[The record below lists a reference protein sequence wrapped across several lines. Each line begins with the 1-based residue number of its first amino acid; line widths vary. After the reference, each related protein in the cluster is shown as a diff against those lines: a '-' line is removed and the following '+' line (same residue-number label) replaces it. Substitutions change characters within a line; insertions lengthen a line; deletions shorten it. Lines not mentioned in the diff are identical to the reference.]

1 MKTHVLIVAV
11 VLIHVLAIGSVLCI
25 QGCGTRRVAT
35 VEPPPAP
42 VMPPREDAAVAPAPR
57 PVFQPPVPVE
67 PAPSM
72 MVPTEGKTYTIQK
85 GDSLSKIASR
95 LGVSSREL
103 AELNNI
109 KDANKIRIG
118 QVLALPDDA
127 RDSGAPRAKPAAAA
141 KKADKAA
148 VPEGA
153 SVYVVQAGD
162 NLSKIASRQGVK
174 LSALREAN
182 KLSSDKIMVG
192 QKLMIP
198 GASSAQP
205 ATARPAAAKKAATP
219 APVPVPAPAVVAE
232 PKPVVPAPAPVA
244 APVAVA
250 PVAPVSAV
258 TVPAAEPKLAAQ
270 DQPLDY
276 TAQEND
282 TVESVARLFVVK
294 VEDVMSL
301 NGIADAKMP
310 LKVGQKIKI
319 PPTEY

>member
-42 VMPPREDAAVAPAPR
+42 VMPPREDAVVAPAPR

-127 RDSGAPRAKPAAAA
+127 RDSGVSRAKPAAAA
-141 KKADKAA
+141 KKVEKVA
-148 VPEGA
+148 VPEGG

-182 KLSSDKIMVG
+182 KLAGDKIMVG
-192 QKLMIP
+192 QKLVIP

-205 ATARPAAAKKAATP
+205 VAARPAAAKKVAAP
-219 APVPVPAPAVVAE
+219 APVPAPAVVEE
-232 PKPVVPAPAPVA
+232 PKTVVPAPAP
-244 APVAVA
+244 AVA
-250 PVAPVSAV
+250 PVAPAAAV
-258 TVPAAEPKLAAQ
+258 AAPVAEPKLAAQ

-276 TAQEND
+276 TAQEGD